1 MAKMDLPRTRLLIS
15 LLVLLIATVALGAA
29 GQVSSE
35 NGPNQAE
42 AATSNSSIIEHLQGN
57 FKTGIVV
64 DVETGLVLVD
74 TDADVQRQPA
84 SMLKMMT
91 ELIVLEHVKSGDIA
105 MDDSVLVSAKASR
118 MGGSQV
124 YLKHNDSFKLKD
136 LLRAL
141 AIHSANDAACA
152 LAEHVAGSVLAFT
165 DLMNM
170 RAEDLGMV
178 NSEFHSVHGLPA
190 GNGQKPDLTTARD
203 LSILAMALI
212 KYPEALEWSSQ
223 KTAPFKNGTFTTLYN
238 PNKLIGK
245 FRGLDGLKTGYTGP
259 AGFCVTATAVQKG
272 RRLISV
278 VMGCTSDKARA
289 EESTRL
295 LSYGF
300 NMFIQ
305 VPVIPVSGVEISEPV
320 NIKGGKVKS
329 VIVAYGDKL
338 TVSVPRNRKD
348 DLVVNKEFPEKIEAP
363 FAKGETVGWAVVTLD
378 GEELGRVSLVATVE
392 VQKGNWF
399 NRLLN

>member
-1 MAKMDLPRTRLLIS
+1 MVKMDLPRNLLLAVLILMTLTAGVVLGQEGKITRTTES
-15 LLVLLIATVALGAA
+15 
-29 GQVSSE
+29 VSQDNTGS
-35 NGPNQAE
+35 PLAE
-42 AATSNSSIIEHLQGN
+42 RLTGD

-64 DVETGLVLVD
+64 DVESGLVLVD

-91 ELIVLEHVKSGDIA
+91 ELLVLEHVASGDIA
-105 MDDSVLVSAKASR
+105 MDEMVKISAKASN

-124 YLKHNDSFKLKD
+124 YLRHNDSFTVEN

-152 LAEHVAGSVLAFT
+152 LAEHVAGSVIAFT

-170 RAEDLGMV
+170 RAEDLGMN

-190 GNGQKPDLTTARD
+190 GYGQKPDLTTARD
-203 LSILAMALI
+203 LATLALALLEHP
-212 KYPEALEWSSQ
+212 KALEWSSQ

-238 PNKLIGK
+238 PNKLIGNY
-245 FRGLDGLKTGYTGP
+245 RGLDGLKTGYTGP

-272 RRLISV
+272 RRLVSV
-278 VMGCTSDKARA
+278 VMGCSTNKARA
-289 EESTRL
+289 EETTRL
-295 LSYGF
+295 LSFGF

-305 VPVIPVSGVEISEPV
+305 VPVIPVAGVEIPEPV
-320 NIKGGKVKS
+320 AIKGGKVKD

-338 TVSVPRNRKD
+338 VISVPRNRKD
-348 DLVVNKEFPEKIEAP
+348 DLVIINEFPAKVEAP
-363 FAKGETVGWAVVTLD
+363 FAKGEELGRAVVTLD
-378 GEELGRVSLVATVE
+378 GEVLGSVSLVATVE
-392 VQKGNWF
+392 VLKGNWF
-399 NRLLN
+399 NRLMN